1 MKAEYVHTDTDVFVD
16 FKMEIQGS
24 YLIDSIESQLSEVW
38 GLVLKFTNESC
49 RRVKEM
55 DTKET

>member
-24 YLIDSIESQLSEVW
+24 YLIDSIESQLSMKFGGW
-38 GLVLKFTNESC
+38 FWKFT
-49 RRVKEM
+49 K
-55 DTKET
+55 